1 MIELTLPWPPSVNQM
16 YRVFGNRAII
26 SERGRE
32 YRRNALKDIMMQR
45 VGKMSQHERLS
56 VLIHAM
62 PPDRRRRDIDN
73 LAKAVLDVLVHA
85 GIMLDDSQID
95 RLGIERGDVV
105 KDGLLMLR
113 IEPFV

>member
-56 VLIHAM
+56 VFIHAM